1 VHKAIDGVT
10 QDLERFH
17 FNRAIARIRELSNA
31 LFAIKGE
38 DEGAQ
43 WLRRFGF
50 ESLVQILS
58 PMTPHVAE
66 ELWQALGHKEMLVNA
81 SWPVANPDML
91 VEETVT
97 IGVQV
102 NGKLRATIELARD
115 VSREEAE
122 AAAIA
127 EENVQRILDGKT
139 PRKIIVVPNR
149 IVNIV
154 A

>member
-1 VHKAIDGVT
+1 
-10 QDLERFH
+10 
-17 FNRAIARIRELSNA
+17 
-31 LFAIKGE
+31 
-38 DEGAQ
+38 
-43 WLRRFGF
+43 
-50 ESLVQILS
+50 
-58 PMTPHVAE
+58 
-66 ELWQALGHKEMLVNA
+66 LWQALGHKEMLVNA
-81 SWPVANPDML
+81 DWPVANPGLL

-127 EENVQRILDGKT
+127 EDNVQRILDGKT